1 MGDSYNHG
9 KREIVQTTTIV
20 KIFEIAKIVKRKG
33 AQRAKK
39 LLEKRNC
46 VNLIGNIN
54 VSSMSGTILCEGLFQ
69 LGNQVLNALSTYR
82 H

>member
-20 KIFEIAKIVKRKG
+20 KIFEIAKIVRKG

-39 LLEKRNC
+39 LLEK
-46 VNLIGNIN
+46 
-54 VSSMSGTILCEGLFQ
+54 
-69 LGNQVLNALSTYR
+69 
-82 H
+82 